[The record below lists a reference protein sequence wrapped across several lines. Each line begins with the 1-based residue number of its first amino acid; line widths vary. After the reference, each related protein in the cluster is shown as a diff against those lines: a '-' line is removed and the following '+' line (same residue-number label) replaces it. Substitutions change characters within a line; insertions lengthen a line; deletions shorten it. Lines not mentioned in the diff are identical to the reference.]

1 VDVLVLAG
9 PFMSTVP
16 HWRPAL
22 KQGKYG
28 KAVCIE
34 VLAAM
39 WRVACSSKRTAEVE
53 FLSRSFHVTKVRWLC
68 RRTVVELDNCST
80 LETSFEAVSDLIQF
94 PQRFTR
100 NE

>member
-1 VDVLVLAG
+1 MGPFVVLSSPLLGCSFIYVDVLVLAG

-28 KAVCIE
+28 KAVCVK

-39 WRVACSSKRTAEVE
+39 WRVACSSKRRAEVE
-53 FLSRSFHVTKVRWLC
+53 FVSRSFRVTAKVWWLC
-68 RRTVVELDNCST
+68 RRTLVEL
-80 LETSFEAVSDLIQF
+80 
-94 PQRFTR
+94 
-100 NE
+100 